1 MTTNRTPAEMFVGQ
15 QLRTWL
21 DLMRPAVDEGVR
33 SQQAQ
38 QKAAHDQHCSN
49 REFHIGQQVMAR
61 NFRQGPLWL
70 PGIIPER
77 LGPLTYL
84 VEMNEDRSWKRH
96 VDQLRVQGDSPQDT
110 LMPTSDMTEP
120 IAEGPEF
127 VDEEVPYEQLSLDST
142 TTEEPKTGVR
152 YPQRER
158 RPPDRYH
165 P

>member
-1 MTTNRTPAEMFVGQ
+1 MFSRT
-15 QLRTWL
+15 RL

-70 PGIIPER
+70 PGIISER

-84 VEMNEDRSWKRH
+84 VEMDEDRSWKRH
-96 VDQLRVQGDSPQDT
+96 VDQLRVRGDSPQET
-110 LMPTSDMTEP
+110 SMPTSDTAGP
-120 IAEGPEF
+120 IDEGPEL
-127 VDEEVPYEQLSLDST
+127 VDGEVPHEQLSLDST
-142 TTEEPKTGVR
+142 TTEEPNTGVR